1 MGLAIGIDLGT
12 TNSVAGVATPQG
24 VKLAVDENGQTIH
37 ASVVSFPIEGGL
49 LVGNEARV
57 RKATDP
63 TQTIYSAKRLIGQ
76 NVRAPL
82 VQLAMASLAYQVEE
96 GTNQQPLI
104 VVRGQHMMVPEI
116 SALILKH
123 LKELCEDQFGEEVTG
138 VVLTVPANFS
148 DSQRQ
153 GTKEAGRRAGME
165 VLRLVNEPTAAALAY
180 GYGQAMDQSVAVY
193 DFGGGTFDFS
203 LLKIDSD
210 IFEVLATD
218 GEFFLGGDDIDQV
231 IAEFL
236 AGEMNRTQ
244 HIDPRPIPTAM
255 NRLIVAAEQIKHYLA
270 DNEDAGGTID
280 GIVVGDTGDSV
291 SVEFELS
298 RERFNSMIEGYIGRT
313 IEICQNVFAAAGM
326 DPKRVDDIIM
336 VGGSTRIPLV
346 RERLADF
353 FGKEPANH
361 INPDEVVAHGAAIQA
376 AILSGQIL
384 QQSETEIASSSAKL
398 AENAVPID
406 LQFIDLDS
414 PDDAAVPSALL
425 LDVMPE
431 TLRIATTGGYSEAF
445 LEKNS
450 PIPIERTSVFT
461 TAQDDQTRVVIQCCR
476 GTARNVEDNEI
487 LGTLILEDIPAAA
500 RGDAKIEVT
509 FRVDPDCILHVRA
522 IDLRTNQEVQ
532 AKLNVVGAPVS
543 ASTEVA
549 EVDDLPVLDK
559 KATRALEKEQKKQKK
574 AQEKEEKE
582 QKKWEKDW
590 AKNLAKKR

>member
-12 TNSVAGVATPQG
+12 TNSVAGVATPEG
-24 VKLAVDENGQTIH
+24 VKLAVDENGNTIH
-37 ASVVSFPIEGGL
+37 ASVLSFPIEGGL

-76 NVRAPL
+76 NVRSPL

-96 GTNQQPLI
+96 GNNQQPLI

-116 SALILKH
+116 SALVLKH

-153 GTKEAGRRAGME
+153 GTKEAGRRAGLD

-180 GYGQAMDQSVAVY
+180 GYGQAMDQNVAVY

-231 IAEFL
+231 VAEFL

-280 GIVVGDTGDSV
+280 GIVVGDSGDSV
-291 SVEFELS
+291 SVEFDLS

-326 DPKRVDDIIM
+326 DPKDVDDIIM

-376 AILSGQIL
+376 AILSGQVL
-384 QQSETEIASSSAKL
+384 QQSKTEIASSSAKL

-431 TLRIATTGGYSEAF
+431 TLRIATTGGYSDAF
-445 LEKNS
+445 IEKNS

-476 GTARNVEDNEI
+476 GTERKVEDNEI
-487 LGTLILEDIPAAA
+487 LGTLLLEDIPAAT

-532 AKLNVVGAPVS
+532 AKLNVVGAPVT
-543 ASTEVA
+543 AATVA

-559 KATRALEKEQKKQKK
+559 KATRALEKEQKKQEKEKK
-574 AQEKEEKE
+574 KEEKE
-582 QKKWEKDW
+582 QKKWEKNW
-590 AKNLAKKR
+590 AKQQGKKR

>member
-24 VKLAVDENGQTIH
+24 VVLAADDDGKTIH
-37 ASVVSFPIEGGL
+37 ASVLSFPIEGGL
-49 LVGNEARV
+49 LVGNDARV

-63 TQTIYSAKRLIGQ
+63 SQTIYSAKRLIGQ

-96 GTNQQPLI
+96 GHNQQPVI
-104 VVRGQHMMVPEI
+104 VVRGQRMMVPEI
-116 SALILKH
+116 SALVLKH
-123 LKELCEDQFGEEVTG
+123 LKELCEDQFDEEVTG
-138 VVLTVPANFS
+138 LVLTVPANYS
-148 DSQRQ
+148 DAQRQ
-153 GTKEAGRRAGME
+153 ATKDAGRRAGME

-180 GYGQAMDQSVAVY
+180 GYGQDMDQRVAVY

-218 GEFFLGGDDIDQV
+218 GEFFLGGDDIDQIV
-231 IAEFL
+231 AEFL
-236 AGEMNRTQ
+236 ASEMNRTQ
-244 HIDPRPIPTAM
+244 GVDPRPIPTAM

-270 DNEDAGGTID
+270 TNEEAGGTID
-280 GIVVGDTGDSV
+280 GIVVGDSGNSV

-298 RERFNSMIEGYIGRT
+298 RERFNSMIEGYVGRT
-313 IEICQNVFAAAGM
+313 IDICRNVFTTAGIN
-326 DPKRVDDIIM
+326 PKEVNDIIM

-353 FGKEPANH
+353 FGREPATR

-376 AILSGQIL
+376 AILSGEIL
-384 QQSETEIASSSAKL
+384 QRTQEELADSGAKF
-398 AENAVPID
+398 AENATPITLKAMD
-406 LQFIDLDS
+406 MDETQDELALVTTS
-414 PDDAAVPSALL
+414 SSVPSALL

-431 TLRIATTGGYSEAF
+431 TLRISTAGGFSEGF

-450 PIPIERTSVFT
+450 PIPIERTSLFS

-476 GTARNVEDNEI
+476 GSERKAEDNEL
-487 LGTLILEDIPAAA
+487 LGTLVLEDIPAAP
-500 RGDAKIEVT
+500 RGDAQIEVT

-522 IDLRTNQEVQ
+522 TDLRTSQEVE
-532 AKLNVVGAPVS
+532 AKLNVLGAPITS
-543 ASTEVA
+543 AETTEA
-549 EVDDLPVLDK
+549 DLPKAIDK
-559 KATRALEKEQKKQKK
+559 KQARALAKQEKK
-574 AQEKEEKE
+574 AQKERTKQIKE
-582 QKKWEKDW
+582 
-590 AKNLAKKR
+590 ANKKR

>member
-12 TNSVAGVATPQG
+12 TNSVAGVATPEG
-24 VKLAVDENGQTIH
+24 VKLAVDENGNTIH
-37 ASVVSFPIEGGL
+37 ASVLSFPIEGGL

-76 NVRAPL
+76 NVRSPL

-96 GTNQQPLI
+96 GNNQQPLI

-116 SALILKH
+116 SALVLKH

-153 GTKEAGRRAGME
+153 GTKEAGRRAGLD

-180 GYGQAMDQSVAVY
+180 GYGQAMDQNVAVY

-231 IAEFL
+231 VAEFL

-280 GIVVGDTGDSV
+280 GIVVGDSGDSV
-291 SVEFELS
+291 SVEFDLS

-326 DPKRVDDIIM
+326 DPKDVDDIIM

-376 AILSGQIL
+376 AILSGQVL
-384 QQSETEIASSSAKL
+384 QQSKTEIASSSAKL

-431 TLRIATTGGYSEAF
+431 TLRIATTGGYSDAF
-445 LEKNS
+445 IEKNS

-476 GTARNVEDNEI
+476 GTERKVEDNEI
-487 LGTLILEDIPAAA
+487 LGTLLLEDIPAAT

-532 AKLNVVGAPVS
+532 AKLNVVGAPV
-543 ASTEVA
+543 AAATVA

-559 KATRALEKEQKKQKK
+559 KATRALEKEQKKQEKEKK
-574 AQEKEEKE
+574 KEEKE
-582 QKKWEKDW
+582 QKKWEKNW
-590 AKNLAKKR
+590 AKQQGKKR

>member
-24 VKLAVDENGQTIH
+24 VKLAVDENGQTVH

-96 GTNQQPLI
+96 GNNQQPLI
-104 VVRGQHMMVPEI
+104 VVRGQNMMVPEI
-116 SALILKH
+116 SALVLKH

-148 DSQRQ
+148 DAQRQ
-153 GTKEAGRRAGME
+153 GTKEAGRRAGMD

-180 GYGQAMDQSVAVY
+180 GYGQAMDQNVAVY

-231 IAEFL
+231 VAEFL

-270 DNEDAGGTID
+270 DNEDAGGIID

-313 IEICQNVFAAAGM
+313 IEICQNVFVAANI

-384 QQSETEIASSSAKL
+384 QQSQSEIASSSAKL
-398 AENAVPID
+398 AENAVPIE
-406 LQFIDLDS
+406 LQLIDLDS
-414 PDDAAVPSALL
+414 PDGAAVPSALL

-476 GTARNVEDNEI
+476 GTARKVEDNEI
-487 LGTLILEDIPAAA
+487 LGTLVLEDIPAAT

-522 IDLRTNQEVQ
+522 IDLRTDQEVQ

-543 ASTEVA
+543 AGMA
-549 EVDDLPVLDK
+549 EKDDLPVLDK
-559 KATRALEKEQKKQKK
+559 KATRALEKEKKR
-574 AQEKEEKE
+574 QEKEKKKKEKE

-590 AKNLAKKR
+590 AKKQAKKR

>member
-24 VKLAVDENGQTIH
+24 VKLAVDENGQTVH

-96 GTNQQPLI
+96 GNNQQPLI
-104 VVRGQHMMVPEI
+104 VVRGQNMMVPEI
-116 SALILKH
+116 SALVLKH

-148 DSQRQ
+148 DAQRQ
-153 GTKEAGRRAGME
+153 GTKEAGRRAGMD

-180 GYGQAMDQSVAVY
+180 GYGQAMDQNVAVY

-231 IAEFL
+231 VAEFL

-313 IEICQNVFAAAGM
+313 IEICQNVFVAANM

-384 QQSETEIASSSAKL
+384 QQSQTEIDSSSAKL
-398 AENAVPID
+398 AENAVPIE

-414 PDDAAVPSALL
+414 PDGAAVPSALL

-450 PIPIERTSVFT
+450 PIPIERTSIFT

-476 GTARNVEDNEI
+476 GTARKVEDNEI
-487 LGTLILEDIPAAA
+487 LGTLILEDIPAAT

-522 IDLRTNQEVQ
+522 VDLRTDQEVQ

-543 ASTEVA
+543 AEMA
-549 EVDDLPVLDK
+549 EKDDLPVLDK
-559 KATRALEKEQKKQKK
+559 KATRALEKEQKRQEK
-574 AQEKEEKE
+574 AQKKEEKE

-590 AKNLAKKR
+590 AKQQAKKR

>member
-24 VKLAVDENGQTIH
+24 VKLAVDENGQTVH

-96 GTNQQPLI
+96 GNNQQPLI
-104 VVRGQHMMVPEI
+104 VVRGQNMMVPEI
-116 SALILKH
+116 SALVLKH

-148 DSQRQ
+148 DAQRQ
-153 GTKEAGRRAGME
+153 GTKEAGRRAGMD

-180 GYGQAMDQSVAVY
+180 GYGQAMDQNVAVY

-231 IAEFL
+231 VAEFL

-270 DNEDAGGTID
+270 DNEDAGGIID

-313 IEICQNVFAAAGM
+313 IEICQNVFVAANI

-384 QQSETEIASSSAKL
+384 QQSQSEIASSSAKL
-398 AENAVPID
+398 AENAVPIE
-406 LQFIDLDS
+406 LQLIDLDS
-414 PDDAAVPSALL
+414 PDGAAVPSALL

-476 GTARNVEDNEI
+476 GTARKVEDNEI
-487 LGTLILEDIPAAA
+487 LGTLVLEDIPAAT

-522 IDLRTNQEVQ
+522 IDLRTDQEVQ

-543 ASTEVA
+543 AGMA
-549 EVDDLPVLDK
+549 EKDDLPVLDK
-559 KATRALEKEQKKQKK
+559 KATRALEKEKKRQ
-574 AQEKEEKE
+574 EKE

-590 AKNLAKKR
+590 AKKQAKKR